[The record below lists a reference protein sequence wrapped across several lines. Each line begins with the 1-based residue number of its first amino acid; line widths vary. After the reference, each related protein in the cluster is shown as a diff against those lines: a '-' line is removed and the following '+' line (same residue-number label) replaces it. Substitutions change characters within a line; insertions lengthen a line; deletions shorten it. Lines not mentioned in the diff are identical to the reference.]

1 MCKLLALLAIIVTL
15 ASGTST
21 PSSPVSAENKPPV
34 AKSHPFQAG
43 LPTAPSGSFSHP
55 PSSGLFSTGLPTPIT
70 GPSGFNFGFPT
81 PATTTTCRTR
91 PIGEAIYNQC
101 PTGHTLIS
109 SGECCPTQQVLPSPT
124 SHSTCFDKANANG
137 INECPQWKEYCRHM
151 FYKSYMTHHC
161 PQTCGL
167 CPATASTTCVDSI
180 NPTTGRSECLAN
192 IGLCNNASLKDW
204 MKIQCP
210 KTCGYCQ

>member
-1 MCKLLALLAIIVTL
+1 MCKLLAILAIVAS

-21 PSSPVSAENKPPV
+21 PSTPVSSENKPPF

-43 LPTAPSGSFSHP
+43 LPTAPSG
-55 PSSGLFSTGLPTPIT
+55 
-70 GPSGFNFGFPT
+70 FNFGFPT
-81 PATTTTCRTR
+81 QATIPAPTTTSCRTR

-137 INECPQWKEYCRHM
+137 INECPQWKEYCHHM

-180 NPTTGRSECLAN
+180 NPTTGRSECIAN

>member
-1 MCKLLALLAIIVTL
+1 MCKLLALLAIVVVS

-21 PSSPVSAENKPPV
+21 PSSPASSEHKPPV
-34 AKSHPFQAG
+34 AKSHPFQ
-43 LPTAPSGSFSHP
+43 S
-55 PSSGLFSTGLPTPIT
+55 
-70 GPSGFNFGFPT
+70 SGFNFGFPT
-81 PATTTTCRTR
+81 PATIPAPTTTTCRTR

-101 PTGHTLIS
+101 PSGHTMIS
-109 SGECCPTQQVLPSPT
+109 SGECCPNQQVLPSPT

-137 INECPQWKEYCRHM
+137 INECPQWKEYCHHM
-151 FYKSYMTHHC
+151 FYKSYMIHHC